1 MEIKSRK
8 PVLRFAPAMAG
19 FALAGV
25 LPLLVAAQVQAVEF
39 SFADNEVS
47 GSIDTT
53 LSYGQLWRVQG
64 QDKSNND
71 INTNDGNRNFDTG
84 LVSEVFKITTD
95 LGVSYQNYGA
105 FIRGTAFYDTQIM
118 DKRNDYYSANDP
130 VQPSQSFPNDD
141 HFTHETRHKAGRDAQ
156 ILDAYIYGNWDLAE
170 MPVTARLGKQV
181 FNWGEGIFYRG
192 GINTTNPVDAAKFR
206 LPGSELKEVLV
217 PVEAL
222 NFSIGLTDNLSMET
236 FYQFNWKE
244 TAIDPVGTY
253 FSETDLF
260 ADGGNTAYSEQ
271 TALASVRPLYQG
283 LSGFGVGGL
292 QGNSYFDSNGTI
304 KVASIQSDLN
314 AKNDGQFG
322 VAFRYIAEELNSTE
336 FGFYFVNYHSKE
348 PTIYADLN
356 SSYAGLDLAAI
367 AGAAGAQLD
376 PLVKAGVVSN
386 VQQNVNP
393 AFSSAML
400 DNIIATAGNGSTLG
414 SAALEQVILQG
425 YQNSLTSTV
434 NGAVGGIA
442 AVDVA
447 NQVNGRREY
456 AEDIRMYGMSFN
468 TTVGEA
474 SVFGEL
480 SYRPN
485 LPIGIAA
492 TNDMLGDLLSQAASL
507 ASGGGATI
515 AGQDVVITDQ
525 IHNSE
530 RVEAFNASLG
540 SIYNFGPTLGFDS
553 LFGVAELASEHI
565 RGSDLKYVGMDPVTR
580 TLTQERSYA
589 GRPNG
594 SYWSGFDRDDQI
606 NKNAYGYTLLLN
618 GTWNDVYAGVNL
630 SPFAVFKHDFEGNS
644 HQTGNFIEGRKAYT
658 VGLKANYLNSL
669 EAELQYTEFY
679 GAGQNNSTR
688 DRDNIGV
695 NVKYSF

>member
-1 MEIKSRK
+1 MEIKSHK
-8 PVLRFAPAMAG
+8 PVLRFAPAKAG
-19 FALAGV
+19 FAFAGI
-25 LPLLVAAQVQAVEF
+25 LPLLVAAHAQAVEF
-39 SFADNEVS
+39 SFADNEVG
-47 GSIDTT
+47 GSLDTT

-64 QDKSNND
+64 QDQSNND

-84 LVSEVFKITTD
+84 LVSEVFKITSD
-95 LGVSYQNYGA
+95 LEVTYQNYGA
-105 FIRGTAFYDTQIM
+105 FVRGTAFYDTQIM

-130 VQPSQSFPNDD
+130 QQPSQNFPKDNSF
-141 HFTHETRHKAGRDAQ
+141 TYETRHKAGRDAQ
-156 ILDAYIYGNWDLAE
+156 ILDAYVYGDWDVAD
-170 MPVTARLGKQV
+170 MPVTARLGRQV

-222 NFSIGLTDNLSMET
+222 NFNIGLTDNLSMET

-271 TALASVRPLYQG
+271 AGLASIRPLYQG

-292 QGNSYFDSNGTI
+292 QGNSYFDNNGTI

-336 FGFYFVNYHSKE
+336 FGFYFVNYHAKE

-376 PLVKAGVVSN
+376 PLVRQGVVAGV
-386 VQQNVNP
+386 QQQNP
-393 AFSSAML
+393 AFSGAAL
-400 DNIIATAGNGSTLG
+400 DNIINTAGNGTTLG
-414 SAALEQVILQG
+414 NAAVEQAILQT
-425 YQNSLTSTV
+425 YQSALTTTV
-434 NGAVGGIA
+434 NSAVGGIA

-492 TNDMLGDLLSQAASL
+492 TNDLLGDLLTQATGL
-507 ASGGGATI
+507 ASG
-515 AGQDVVITDQ
+515 DVVNIGGQMVTITDQ
-525 IHNSE
+525 IHNYE
-530 RVEAFNASLG
+530 RVEAFNSSLG
-540 SIYNFGPTLGFDS
+540 TIYNFGPGLSFDS

-565 RGSDLKYVGMDPVTR
+565 RGSDLQYQSRNGTR
-580 TLTQERSYA
+580 YYA
-589 GRPNG
+589 GRGNG
-594 SYWSGFDRDDQI
+594 SYISGYERDDQI
-606 NKNAYGYTLLLN
+606 NKNAYGYTLLLS

-658 VGLKANYLNSL
+658 LGMRASYLNNL

-679 GAGQNNSTR
+679 GGGQNNSTR
-688 DRDNIGV
+688 DRDNVGV

>member
-8 PVLRFAPAMAG
+8 PVLRFAPAKAG
-19 FALAGV
+19 FAFAGI
-25 LPLLVAAQVQAVEF
+25 LPLLVAAHAQAVEF

-53 LSYGQLWRVQG
+53 VSYGQLWRVQG
-64 QDKSNND
+64 QDKSGED

-84 LVSEVFKITTD
+84 LVSEVFKITSD
-95 LGVSYQNYGA
+95 LGVTYQNYGA
-105 FIRGTAFYDTQIM
+105 FVRGTAFYDTQIM
-118 DKRNDYYSANDP
+118 DKRNDYFSANDP
-130 VQPSQSFPNDD
+130 VQPSQSFPQDD
-141 HFTHETRHKAGRDAQ
+141 SFTHETRHKAGRDAQ
-156 ILDAYIYGNWDLAE
+156 ILDAYVYGDWELAE

-222 NFSIGLTDNLSMET
+222 NFSIGLTDNLSLET

-271 TALASVRPLYQG
+271 PALAALRPLYAGLSAGNIGG
-283 LSGFGVGGL
+283 LSGTDF
-292 QGNSYFDSNGTI
+292 FDSNGTI
-304 KVASIQSDLN
+304 KVATIGSDLN
-314 AKNDGQFG
+314 AKDDGQFG

-336 FGFYFVNYHSKE
+336 FGFYFVNYHAKE
-348 PTIYADLN
+348 PTIFAEVDD
-356 SSYAGLDLAAI
+356 SFAGLNPAAI
-367 AGAAGAQLD
+367 GAAVTPALTPQVQQGVAAQ
-376 PLVKAGVVSN
+376 AGVPLATLQAVIA
-386 VQQNVNP
+386 NP
-393 AFSSAML
+393 ALNPAL
-400 DNIIATAGNGSTLG
+400 AQAYA
-414 SAALEQVILQG
+414 AALTG
-425 YQNSLTSTV
+425 AV
-434 NGAVGGIA
+434 NAAVGGLA
-442 AVDVA
+442 AVDLA
-447 NQVNGRREY
+447 NNVIGRREY

-485 LPIGIAA
+485 LPIGIAT
-492 TNDMLGDLLSQAASL
+492 TNDLLGDLLTQAAFM
-507 ASGGGATI
+507 A
-515 AGQDVVITDQ
+515 AGQTVNIGGQSVVLSDTIS
-525 IHNSE
+525 NYE

-540 SIYNFGPTLGFDS
+540 SIYNFGPSLGFDS
-553 LFGVAELASEHI
+553 LFGVAELASEHL
-565 RGSDLKYVGMDPVTR
+565 RGSDLQYGSR
-580 TLTQERSYA
+580 NGNRYFA
-589 GRPNG
+589 GRGNG
-594 SYWSGFDRDDQI
+594 SYISGFDRDDQV
-606 NKNAYGYTLLLN
+606 NKNAYGYTLLLS

-630 SPFAVFKHDFEGNS
+630 SPFAVYKHDFEGNS

-658 VGLKANYLNSL
+658 LGLKASYLNSL
-669 EAELQYTEFY
+669 EGELQYTEFY
-679 GAGQNNSTR
+679 GAGQNNATR

>member
-1 MEIKSRK
+1 MEINARK
-8 PVLRFAPAMAG
+8 PLLRFAPAKAG
-19 FALAGV
+19 FAFAGI
-25 LPLLVAAQVQAVEF
+25 LPLLVAAQAQAVEF
-39 SFADNEVS
+39 SFADNEIA

-53 LSYGQLWRVQG
+53 VSYGQLWRVQG

-84 LVSEVFKITTD
+84 LVSEVFKITSD
-95 LGVSYQNYGA
+95 LEVTYQNYGA

-118 DKRNDYYSANDP
+118 DKRNDYLGANDP
-130 VQPSQSFPNDD
+130 VQPSQSFPHDN
-141 HFTHETRHKAGRDAQ
+141 HFTSETRHKAGRDAQ
-156 ILDAYIYGNWDLAE
+156 ILDAYVYGNWDIGD
-170 MPVTARLGKQV
+170 MPLTARLGRQV

-222 NFSIGLTDNLSMET
+222 NFNIGLTDNLSMET

-244 TAIDPVGTY
+244 SAIDPVGTY

-260 ADGGNTAYSEQ
+260 ADGGNTAYSTQ
-271 TALASVRPLYQG
+271 PALIGAGPLYNQ
-283 LSGFGVGGL
+283 LSALGVGGL
-292 QGNSYFDSNGTI
+292 QGGRPIDASGNI
-304 KVASIQSDLN
+304 KVASIGPDIN

-336 FGFYFVNYHSKE
+336 FGFYFVNYHAKE
-348 PTIYADLN
+348 PTIAADLG
-356 SSYAGLDLAAI
+356 SYQGLNLQQIAQTIVAGQTQQGLLQAGFTPAQIAQVAAGGSTGSPAADAAIGGALASIPATVGAGLA
-367 AGAAGAQLD
+367 D
-376 PLVKAGVVSN
+376 PN
-386 VQQNVNP
+386 
-393 AFSSAML
+393 
-400 DNIIATAGNGSTLG
+400 STL
-414 SAALEQVILQG
+414 SR
-425 YQNSLTSTV
+425 
-434 NGAVGGIA
+434 AVGGVATI
-442 AVDVA
+442 DVA

-485 LPIGIAA
+485 LPVGIAT
-492 TNDMLGDLLSQAASL
+492 TNDLLGDLLLQAPAL
-507 ASGGGATI
+507 ATPGRIVNIGGQSVQLG
-515 AGQDVVITDQ
+515 DQ
-525 IHNSE
+525 IHNYE

-553 LFGVAELASEHI
+553 LFGVAELASEHL
-565 RGSDLKYVGMDPVTR
+565 RGSDLQYSSRNGNR
-580 TLTQERSYA
+580 YYA
-589 GRPNG
+589 GRPN
-594 SYWSGFDRDDQI
+594 SAYVSGFDRDDQI
-606 NKNAYGYTLLLN
+606 NKNAYGYTLMLS

-630 SPFAVFKHDFEGNS
+630 SPFAVYKHDFEGNS

-658 VGLKANYLNSL
+658 VGLRASYLNSL
-669 EAELQYTEFY
+669 ETELQYTEFY